1 MPRLGRT
8 YHQGL
13 LYLWSRTLVGPFSAD
28 TFWNRMN
35 RRKAEFQFHYRFLED
50 DV

>member
-1 MPRLGRT
+1 MKERKFS
-8 YHQGL
+8 GL
-13 LYLWSRTLVGPFSAD
+13 SNGTQKTLLLIQK
-28 TFWNRMN
+28 NRMN